1 MSTYNW
7 RTGALVPL
15 LALNLALAGCQP
27 TDKASPTPAA
37 PGQSTGTGTGA
48 TPKPA
53 PTNSNLPGQS
63 APAVAVQEVGKENVT
78 LEQTY
83 TAQIMAAKEVNVKSQ
98 VQGYMLG
105 YSFREGNRVSA
116 GQTLFSID
124 PRTLQ
129 AAVRTAEANL
139 ADAQAQLNFA
149 RSKVNWKK
157 AQADQAEAEANLAN
171 QQREVDRYKPL
182 VERSIIPRQLY
193 DQTVSAR
200 DVAKA
205 QLDAAKANTEN
216 TNIKDTASV
225 ETAAAS
231 VSAAEA
237 ALDSARVNLSY
248 TTISAPITGT
258 IGQLAVYPGNL
269 VSPQD
274 TLATISSTDPIYV
287 EFAIAEKDYLTVA
300 RRRES
305 TGKNQSDRIYQLLLA
320 DGEKYPHRGKF
331 NMIARAVDTQTGTI
345 GVRLEFPNP
354 SGMLRPGEFAN
365 IRLNTEDLPDAL
377 LIPQRAVLQL
387 QSSNF
392 VYVVKPD
399 NTVEQREIELGDT
412 YQTSVVVKSGL
423 KHGERVVVDGMAR
436 LKPGMTVSIQETK

>member
-1 MSTYNW
+1 MTTCNW
-7 RTGALVPL
+7 RRGALIPL
-15 LALNLALAGCQP
+15 LALNLALSSCAP
-27 TDKASPTPAA
+27 TDKPTASGTPGA
-37 PGQSTGTGTGA
+37 QSPGTGA
-48 TPKPA
+48 TPVA
-53 PTNSNLPGQS
+53 SATNANLPGQA
-63 APAVAVQEVGKENVT
+63 APAVAVQEVGRENVT

-83 TAQIMAAKEVNVKSQ
+83 TAQILAAKEVNIRSQ
-98 VQGYMLG
+98 VQGYLLNF
-105 YSFREGNRVSA
+105 SFREGSRVSA
-116 GQTLFSID
+116 GQLLFEID

-129 AAVRTAEANL
+129 AAVRTAEANVH
-139 ADAQAQLNFA
+139 DAEAQLAFA
-149 RSKVNWKK
+149 RNKVNWKK

-225 ETAAAS
+225 AT
-231 VSAAEA
+231 AEA
-237 ALDSARVNLSY
+237 QLDAAHAALESAQVNLSY

-258 IGQLAVYPGNL
+258 IGELNVYPGNL

-300 RRRES
+300 RRREA
-305 TGKNQSDRIYQLLLA
+305 TGKRQSDRIYQLLLA
-320 DGEKYPHRGKF
+320 DGEEYPHLGKF
-331 NMIARAVDTQTGTI
+331 NMVDRAVDSQTGTI
-345 GVRLEFPNP
+345 KVRLEFPNP
-354 SGMLRPGEFAN
+354 AGLLRPGEFAN

-377 LIPQRAVLQL
+377 LIPQRAVQQL

-392 VYVVKPD
+392 VYVVAPD
-399 NTVEQREIELGDT
+399 NTVQQREIEIGER